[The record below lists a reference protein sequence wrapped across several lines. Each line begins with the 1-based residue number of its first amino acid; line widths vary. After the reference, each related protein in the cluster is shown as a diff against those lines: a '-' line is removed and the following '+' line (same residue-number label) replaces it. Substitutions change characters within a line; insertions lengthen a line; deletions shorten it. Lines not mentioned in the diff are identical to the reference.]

1 VPEKAESDK
10 SKEPGLSRLQQLRK
24 DRQNE
29 AYEPDM
35 PPVSCGH
42 YLLDHLYGAGP
53 TMSGGMEAA
62 PLTHGELQAYQAN
75 TGVALTEWEV
85 TTLRRLS
92 FKTTC
97 SESHKATK
105 RNCPAPWQTEERQI
119 VDRLEVARSL
129 GSVDRGD
136 VGFVIMKSA

>member
-42 YLLDHLYGAGP
+42 YLLDHLYAVGP
-53 TMSGGMEAA
+53 TMFGGMEAA

-75 TGVALTEWEV
+75 TGIALNEWEV

-92 FKTTC
+92 QDYL

-119 VDRLEVARSL
+119 VDKLEVARSL
-129 GSVDRGD
+129 EASIAEMLDL
-136 VGFVIMKSA
+136 